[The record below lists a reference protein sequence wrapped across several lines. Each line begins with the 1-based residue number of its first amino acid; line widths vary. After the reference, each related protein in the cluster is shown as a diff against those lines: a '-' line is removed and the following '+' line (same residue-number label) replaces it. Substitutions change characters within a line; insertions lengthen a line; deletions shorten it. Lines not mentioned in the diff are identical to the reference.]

1 MYDNYISVFL
11 IRRVCPSLKIDME
24 ELIGQSFLPHCNL
37 LLLLLEMLLTVSVE
51 LDRQEYDSYD
61 YKTYDSISAV

>member
-1 MYDNYISVFL
+1 
-11 IRRVCPSLKIDME
+11 ME